1 MQNVF
6 LFQKN
11 TTKDV
16 VKHIVAIV
24 ATNKALYHIHDTDLP
39 FDALTLEDDGIRL
52 ETFDK
57 DGIILEGAPRAFDA
71 DGIFHTVLPA
81 QEGLPN
87 RFAIESQPFEL
98 NELHMSELEEIAK
111 AALCKELAMF
121 IVANHPCHVKDWGLD
136 LDEPC
141 SEKNL
146 THFSAYLDS
155 IDLLY
160 MIRAQNGKVAATLG
174 LNTAPDKG
182 LTYLSMVVTCESL
195 RRKHLA
201 SLLVYHVANTYP
213 NTVMTQYI
221 VAPVLRQILGVDAIT
236 NVGKNTISI
245 ISGELLIKLQTLI
258 RLIQPILSTASNSS
272 TLWLPISAA
281 DSSII
286 PTEDG
291 AALPNPDTI
300 SAPASSYT

>member
-6 LFQKN
+6 LFPKG
-11 TTKDV
+11 TAKDV
-16 VKHIVAIV
+16 VKHIVATV
-24 ATNKALYHIHDTDLP
+24 ATNKVLYHIHDTALP

-57 DGIILEGAPRAFDA
+57 DGIILEGAPRVFDA

-87 RFAIESQPFEL
+87 CFAIETQPFEL
-98 NELHMSELEEIAK
+98 YELHVSEVEEIAK
-111 AALCKELAMF
+111 AALCKELAIF
-121 IVANHPCHVKDWGLD
+121 IVANHPCHVKDWELD

-146 THFSAYLDS
+146 THFSACLDS
-155 IDLLY
+155 IDMLY
-160 MIRAQNGKVAATLG
+160 MIRAQNGKIAATLG
-174 LNTAPDKG
+174 LNAAPDKG

-201 SLLVYHVANTYP
+201 SLLVYHVAYTYP

-221 VAPVLRQILGVDAIT
+221 VAPVLRQILGVDAMT
-236 NVGKNTISI
+236 NVGKNTISV
-245 ISGELLIKLQTLI
+245 ISGELLIKLQTLTT
-258 RLIQPILSTASNSS
+258 LIQPILSTASSS
-272 TLWLPISAA
+272 TLWLPILIA
-281 DSSII
+281 DSSSI

-291 AALPNPDTI
+291 STIPNPDTT